1 MNLQEYINCPICDMR
16 YRIPRTN
23 QPLKITCKNCHEVF
37 YKNLP
42 LQQKKQGNKYL
53 IPGIII
59 ALIAAFIWFNQN
71 STSSGSK
78 PVSSIFSKTK
88 SSNWVTISYGG
99 LVNRSILTHSGE
111 TVGEIIRKI
120 PNYTDDLKGQVQQY
134 LEPYSIL
141 CHDVL
146 LSTVSPDTLPL
157 VNILAHYPVCS
168 EQPAWVDLFR
178 EGHFQIY
185 YNTNLVR
192 LFLKGSN
199 PKTSFE
205 KYHSVL
211 RHPVQDIINS
221 SHTSIENVEVYV
233 FKNDYAKTEIR
244 LNTIPS
250 VFKVN
255 ELDLSPKRKSID
267 LTSIEY
273 FLNQG
278 VILEAVEVDAN
289 KDLYLYG
296 RKASGQ
302 TLAGYPISISD
313 IAVIYRSIFH
323 YGYNAPYISLDKHED
338 NRYAK
343 VNFGGHFENTHAGHV
358 VLEADKLFKAL
369 STGLDPNTHKLV
381 KSKITKEVP
390 NFLTEDERGLL
401 EDIGEGHTQIRYW
414 FYPDSIGTVT
424 DGSIGAVLTHQFLA
438 DVERMEKD
446 INVNVG
452 NAVRKTIDHL
462 NNNFSQYE
470 RAENTFKELSTVG
483 RIMALVNWLK
493 GMNMDDRIELDDLLS
508 VKIPAFTTLKRTKK
522 MLAVTAIAYPGNS
535 YLTSQNVRN
544 YTNTYYISH
553 LLDQYSPTTTDK
565 NFLNIAGDYFSN
577 IDLSE
582 LAPSKYKEIQSSID
596 NYNRL
601 IKSNE
606 SRIESLENEIDRKKY
621 TLNRYS
627 SRELDRYNDLINE
640 YNSLLATQKSYINT
654 YNSKVSELNNMNI
667 TSRSITSIGGGINLR
682 PSEFKRI
689 SRNRN
694 SLKLRELTRIKSKI
708 KTVGKI
714 AKSGNWIRSN
724 AGIGGSRIN
733 KLPVNSWKSAKS
745 INGKIEYS
753 FSSNSG
759 DFATATLYPNLNE
772 WQSNISVNGS
782 HYMVRYSK
790 GENLLYVKHDGF
802 TNEYKGKVISN
813 GKRVVFYQ

>member
-1 MNLQEYINCPICDMR
+1 MNLQEYINCPSCNTR

-42 LQQKKQGNKYL
+42 HKPKKKANKYL

-59 ALIAAFIWFNQN
+59 AVIVAIILINQD
-71 STSSGSK
+71 STSYGSK
-78 PVSSIFSKTK
+78 PGSSIFSKTK
-88 SSNWVTISYGG
+88 LSNWVTISYGG

-120 PNYTDDLKGQVQQY
+120 PNYTDDLKGLVQQY

-157 VNILAHYPVCS
+157 VNILAHYPVGS

-199 PKTSFE
+199 PKTSIE
-205 KYHSVL
+205 KYHSIL

-233 FKNDYAKTEIR
+233 FKNDYSKTEIR
-244 LNTIPS
+244 LNTIPR

-255 ELDLSPKRKSID
+255 GLDLSPKRKSID
-267 LTSIEY
+267 LTSIEN
-273 FLNQG
+273 FLKQG
-278 VILEAVEVDAN
+278 VVLEAVEVDEN
-289 KDLYLYG
+289 NDLYFYG
-296 RKASGQ
+296 RKAARQ
-302 TLAGYPISISD
+302 TLSGSPVSLSD

-323 YGYNAPYISLDKHED
+323 YGNNAPYISLDKHED

-343 VNFGGHFENTHAGHV
+343 VNLGGHFENTHAGHV

-401 EDIGEGHTQIRYW
+401 EDIGEGYTQIRYW

-446 INVNVG
+446 IKVNVG

-462 NNNFSQYE
+462 NKNFSQYE

-493 GMNMDDRIELDDLLS
+493 GMNMDDRI
-508 VKIPAFTTLKRTKK
+508 
-522 MLAVTAIAYPGNS
+522 
-535 YLTSQNVRN
+535 
-544 YTNTYYISH
+544 
-553 LLDQYSPTTTDK
+553 
-565 NFLNIAGDYFSN
+565 
-577 IDLSE
+577 
-582 LAPSKYKEIQSSID
+582 
-596 NYNRL
+596 
-601 IKSNE
+601 
-606 SRIESLENEIDRKKY
+606 
-621 TLNRYS
+621 
-627 SRELDRYNDLINE
+627 
-640 YNSLLATQKSYINT
+640 
-654 YNSKVSELNNMNI
+654 
-667 TSRSITSIGGGINLR
+667 
-682 PSEFKRI
+682 
-689 SRNRN
+689 
-694 SLKLRELTRIKSKI
+694 
-708 KTVGKI
+708 
-714 AKSGNWIRSN
+714 
-724 AGIGGSRIN
+724 
-733 KLPVNSWKSAKS
+733 
-745 INGKIEYS
+745 
-753 FSSNSG
+753 
-759 DFATATLYPNLNE
+759 
-772 WQSNISVNGS
+772 
-782 HYMVRYSK
+782 
-790 GENLLYVKHDGF
+790 
-802 TNEYKGKVISN
+802 
-813 GKRVVFYQ
+813 